1 MESLKISE
9 KKEKV
14 QWDYDAD
21 ADVLYISIGKPEKAE
36 GIDLGNGVIV
46 RVNPDTNEI
55 IGFTILNPVQKTL
68 LELKTL
74 ETSTSPGVN

>member
-1 MESLKISE
+1 MESLKIAE

-14 QWDYDAD
+14 QWDYDAE
-21 ADVLYISIGKPEKAE
+21 ADVLYISIGKPQKAE

-46 RVNPDTNEI
+46 RVNPVTNEI

-68 LELKTL
+68 QELKTL
-74 ETSTSPGVN
+74 ETTAFPGTN